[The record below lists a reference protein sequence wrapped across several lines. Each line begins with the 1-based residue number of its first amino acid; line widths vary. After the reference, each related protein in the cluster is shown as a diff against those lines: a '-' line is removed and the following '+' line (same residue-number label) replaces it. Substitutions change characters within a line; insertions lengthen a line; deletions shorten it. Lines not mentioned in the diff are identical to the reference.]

1 MFELALPC
9 SGIESCHK
17 YDRHND
23 VPNVPL
29 SNVFMSNGVY
39 SFRSFW
45 IPTFFIYSASYILHS
60 YDFIC
65 LNLPQKKKT
74 TKKTGKASTMT
85 DRFHSSTNKNFLKL
99 PSENR
104 LTETFEITYQ
114 QSSGNSDTQKK
125 YLEQPLELSKRNH
138 QSRRKEQTY
147 ACRPREIVV
156 SLSCRESSQ
165 GTFFIIIPGAKVRNE
180 GYQFSDCLHTS
191 SEQWQAATT
200 TRRTSQRNVFFFFL
214 VPKISYWQILKLKE
228 FHRKRL
234 FGEFDSRIGWC
245 AGCKMMC
252 SSMMAKSLSKRE
264 GG

>member
-1 MFELALPC
+1 
-9 SGIESCHK
+9 
-17 YDRHND
+17 
-23 VPNVPL
+23 
-29 SNVFMSNGVY
+29 
-39 SFRSFW
+39 
-45 IPTFFIYSASYILHS
+45 
-60 YDFIC
+60 
-65 LNLPQKKKT
+65 
-74 TKKTGKASTMT
+74 MT

-200 TRRTSQRNVFFFFL
+200 TRRTSQRNVFFSFLSPKFPIGRYWSWRNFFPSVFSVNSIQELGGAPDARWCAAAWWQKVYLSGRAAKEKFRENSGTPQNLVLVGRKVSTGWRIFFL
-214 VPKISYWQILKLKE
+214 I
-228 FHRKRL
+228 F
-234 FGEFDSRIGWC
+234 
-245 AGCKMMC
+245 
-252 SSMMAKSLSKRE
+252 SSLRTKVA
-264 GG
+264 